1 MSMMILKRIAWT
13 IPLVICVSMIVFS
26 MMHLTPGG
34 PVGTL
39 ASNPK
44 VSGDDLARIRENYG
58 LDRSL
63 PVQYLCWFRQVF
75 LRFDLGRS
83 QVTGRS
89 VSMMIIERLPATLE
103 LMATAYILAILVG
116 FAVGVL
122 SAVYRG
128 RLIDQIFSI
137 TSIAGMSVPVFW
149 TGLMAL
155 FIFSLKLGIFPAGG
169 RLSGGAGDTGGR
181 LMHII
186 LPALLLSMTY
196 AASWGRYI
204 RAGLLD
210 AGRGDFIRTARAKG
224 LGEWRIVFKHSMRNA
239 ILPAV
244 SVMVMQL
251 PTLFTGAVITETVFS
266 WPGIG
271 RLFYEGLQRQDNARV
286 LGIVVISSMLII
298 LFNLAG
304 DLINMIIDPR
314 VLKKGTSF
322 RDRGG
327 ASGLTVDSASTM
339 RGGK

>member
-1 MSMMILKRIAWT
+1 MGMMILKRIVWT

-39 ASNPK
+39 VSNPK
-44 VSGDDLARIRENYG
+44 VTGDDLARIRENYG

-89 VSMMIIERLPATLE
+89 VSRMIVERLPATLE
-103 LMATAYILAILVG
+103 LMGMAYIIALLVG

-155 FIFSLKLGIFPAGG
+155 YIFSLKLGIFPAGG
-169 RLSGGAGDTGGR
+169 RLTGGGADPGR
-181 LMHII
+181 FMHII
-186 LPALLLSMTY
+186 LPATILSMTY

-210 AGRGDFIRTARAKG
+210 AGKGDFIRTARAKG
-224 LGEWRIVFKHSMRNA
+224 LGEWKIVFKHSMRNA
-239 ILPAV
+239 VLPAV
-244 SVMVMQL
+244 SVMAMQL

-314 VLKKGTSF
+314 ILNKGVSF
-322 RDRGG
+322 RDRSGV
-327 ASGLTVDSASTM
+327 SGLAVDSAGAT
-339 RGGK
+339 RREK

>member
-1 MSMMILKRIAWT
+1 MGMMIFKRIIWT

-39 ASNPK
+39 AVNPK

-75 LRFDLGRS
+75 FRFDLGRS
-83 QVTGRS
+83 LVSGRS
-89 VSMMIIERLPATLE
+89 VSSMIIERLPATLE
-103 LMATAYILAILVG
+103 LMATAYFIALLIG

-149 TGLMAL
+149 TGLMVI

-169 RLSGGAGDTGGR
+169 RMTGGGGDAGDR

-224 LGEWRIVFKHSMRNA
+224 LGEWVIVFKHSMRNA

-251 PTLFTGAVITETVFS
+251 PTLFTGAVITETIFS

-271 RLFYEGLQRQDNARV
+271 RLFYEGLQRQDSARV

-298 LFNLAG
+298 VFNLAG

-314 VLKKGTSF
+314 ILKKGDSSPG
-322 RDRGG
+322 RSIL
-327 ASGLTVDSASTM
+327 SGLAADRPGNM
-339 RGGK
+339 RREK